1 MARRAIPTA
10 DRTRAAVAAARHLN
24 SLRMLRPGTRMALY
38 APTGEEFPTGAVA
51 AAARRRGARLYLPRL
66 GGAFGTMS
74 FGRLQAPMRRNRF
87 GIPEP
92 GRCDRI
98 GAAWMTLIL
107 LPLVAFDASGN
118 RLGMG
123 GGHYDRALQF
133 RRRRSHWRGPLLVGL
148 AFDVQQSEPLPI
160 ERWDVRL
167 DAVITESGIRW
178 FGRSLP

>member
-1 MARRAIPTA
+1 
-10 DRTRAAVAAARHLN
+10 
-24 SLRMLRPGTRMALY
+24 
-38 APTGEEFPTGAVA
+38 
-51 AAARRRGARLYLPRL
+51 
-66 GGAFGTMS
+66 
-74 FGRLQAPMRRNRF
+74 
-87 GIPEP
+87 
-92 GRCDRI
+92 
-98 GAAWMTLIL
+98 MTLIL